1 MWRLSALGRS
11 SFIHELGGQNSDHQT
26 SPIGDGVAK
35 KRAPVGIG
43 IGVDVERNPAE
54 QNDNGGNAQRVA
66 VEEGASVVLFHEDS
80 MMIVTN
86 QVGQFTILRFV
97 D

>member
-1 MWRLSALGRS
+1 MWRLPALGRS
-11 SFIHELGGQNSDHQT
+11 SFIHELGGQNSDHQA
-26 SPIGDGVAK
+26 SPVGDGVAK

-66 VEEGASVVLFHEDS
+66 VEEGACSVLFHEDS
-80 MMIVTN
+80 MMIVAN
-86 QVGQFTILRFV
+86 QVGQFTILRLV